1 MSRMSRAPVSNVF
14 ECDPNLRLLDF
25 LLPKLQRACVSMK
38 KLLIVWMI
46 FGSKLLSF
54 FQYQQIYSSQDP
66 MLTDRQA
73 VVMLEMY
80 ILG

>member
-1 MSRMSRAPVSNVF
+1 
-14 ECDPNLRLLDF
+14 
-25 LLPKLQRACVSMK
+25 
-38 KLLIVWMI
+38 MI